1 MNNQIPPLFKNVPRL
16 TFLSADL
23 CPMKFARI
31 FLNKHPNLVHGRSV
45 TVNLERFVKMSLI
58 RLVTMFQGNNVLKF
72 LFKIVN
78 QLQEK
83 NVPLFQDKILLLL
96 ISSAVLYSKVTNNVP
111 EQKFNDVQTDVVVT
125 LPRPSCTKVSDKVH
139 TSSTTKIHLHEGYM
153 FVDRKKVRQM
163 SLYWMTEADE
173 KSTGERRSC
182 LSNRLAEVWQMS
194 LYWMSEADDWST
206 GESRGLFKIFN
217 VSSRKAKWKLDK
229 NRHIEETKRL
239 WQQGVCCK
247 IRSLND
253 ENRDR

>member
-23 CPMKFARI
+23 CPVKFARI

-139 TSSTTKIHLHEGYM
+139 MSSTTKIHLHEGYM

-182 LSNRLAEVWQMS
+182 LSNRLAEV
-194 LYWMSEADDWST
+194 
-206 GESRGLFKIFN
+206 
-217 VSSRKAKWKLDK
+217 
-229 NRHIEETKRL
+229 
-239 WQQGVCCK
+239 
-247 IRSLND
+247 
-253 ENRDR
+253 

>member
-1 MNNQIPPLFKNVPRL
+1 MNTPVCNRFHCPHQVWENIPKLICNDVPKENVGMNNQIPPLFKNVPRL

-23 CPMKFARI
+23 CPVKFARI

-182 LSNRLAEVWQMS
+182 LSNRLAEV
-194 LYWMSEADDWST
+194 
-206 GESRGLFKIFN
+206 
-217 VSSRKAKWKLDK
+217 
-229 NRHIEETKRL
+229 
-239 WQQGVCCK
+239 
-247 IRSLND
+247 
-253 ENRDR
+253 